1 MCWEQGRNKNAI
13 GEWNKKEAIRM
24 GSLFLYDNCMGN
36 KSISYKKA
44 SPKSSFWQIG
54 MQNQLS
60 TFFMVNNR
68 RNSDDLGLF
77 YKDFLLK
84 TQKNT
89 HFAKISSKKFAYIK
103 NKQYFCNRF
112 PNPR

>member
-1 MCWEQGRNKNAI
+1 
-13 GEWNKKEAIRM
+13 
-24 GSLFLYDNCMGN
+24 
-36 KSISYKKA
+36 
-44 SPKSSFWQIG
+44 
-54 MQNQLS
+54 
-60 TFFMVNNR
+60 MVNNR

-112 PNPR
+112 PKSPIIGMQANAPLLSARCPIWIALSDCPQWATKL

>member
-1 MCWEQGRNKNAI
+1 
-13 GEWNKKEAIRM
+13 
-24 GSLFLYDNCMGN
+24 
-36 KSISYKKA
+36 
-44 SPKSSFWQIG
+44 
-54 MQNQLS
+54 
-60 TFFMVNNR
+60 MVKNR
-68 RNSDDLGLF
+68 RNSDDFGLF

-112 PNPR
+112 SNPR